1 MASLKEIKGR
11 IGSVKNTLKITSAM
25 KMISSAKLH
34 KAQGAI
40 TGMQPYSDKLTGMLD
55 ALLQGNRHPSSPYAA
70 ERPVKRVAIV
80 AVSSSTSLCGGF
92 NTNIIRQTIQTIE
105 ECRTSGAKEI
115 ILYPIGRKIAQAAPN
130 MEGVIVRDDYT
141 TIGEKPVYANIA
153 TMAGHLMTLYAEKR
167 VDKVVLVYA
176 HYKNMTVQEMMHETY
191 LPISHER
198 KEDSA
203 TGLPVE
209 YIIEPSPTKL
219 LEELIPRCLSIR
231 FFAAILD
238 ASAAEHAA
246 RTFAM
251 QQATDNG
258 NTLLQEL
265 NLQYNKG
272 RQQAITNE
280 LQDIIGGSL
289 K

>member
-34 KAQGAI
+34 RAQGAI
-40 TGMQPYSDKLTGMLD
+40 AGMLPYSEKLAEMLSS
-55 ALLQGNRHPSSPYAA
+55 LLQGYDTISSPYAF
-70 ERPVKRVAIV
+70 ERPTKRVAIV
-80 AVSSSTSLCGGF
+80 TVSSSTSLCGGF
-92 NTNIIRQTIQTIE
+92 NTNVARRTQQVIE
-105 ECRTSGAKEI
+105 EYRTDKDTEI
-115 ILYPIGRKIAQAAPN
+115 TIYPIGRKIAQTVASLD
-130 MEGVIVRDDYT
+130 GVKVVNDYT
-141 TIGEKPVYANIA
+141 TIGEKPVYAEIMA
-153 TMAGHLMTLYAEKR
+153 LAGHLMDLYAKKE
-167 VDKVVLVYA
+167 VDKVMIVYA
-176 HYKNMTVQEMMHETY
+176 HYKNMAVQEMTTEQY
-191 LPISHER
+191 LPISKKAE
-198 KEDSA
+198 EEIG
-203 TGLPVE
+203 TIPTE
-209 YIIEPSPTKL
+209 YIIEPSMPEL
-219 LEELIPRCLSIR
+219 LDELIPQYLSIR
-231 FFAAILD
+231 LFAMLLD
-238 ASAAEHAA
+238 AAASEHAA

-258 NTLLQEL
+258 DALLQEL

>member
-34 KAQGAI
+34 RAQGAI
-40 TGMQPYSDKLTGMLD
+40 AGMLPYSEKLAEMLSS
-55 ALLQGNRHPSSPYAA
+55 LLQGYDTISSPYAF
-70 ERPVKRVAIV
+70 ERPTKRVAIV
-80 AVSSSTSLCGGF
+80 TVSSSTSLCGGF
-92 NTNIIRQTIQTIE
+92 NTNVARRTLQVIE
-105 ECRTSGAKEI
+105 GLRMGEATEI
-115 ILYPIGRKIAQAAPN
+115 ILYPIGRKIAQTVAG
-130 MEGVIVRDDYT
+130 MEGVKVVNDYVA
-141 TIGEKPVYANIA
+141 IGEKPVYAEIA
-153 TMAGHLMTLYAEKR
+153 NLAKYLMELYAKKE
-167 VDKVVLVYA
+167 VDKVMIVYA
-176 HYKNMTVQEMMHETY
+176 HYKNMAVQEITTEQY
-191 LPISHER
+191 LPISKKAE
-198 KEDSA
+198 EE
-203 TGLPVE
+203 TGTIPTE
-209 YIIEPSPTKL
+209 YIIEPSMPEL
-219 LEELIPRCLSIR
+219 LDELIPQYLSIR
-231 FFAAILD
+231 LFAMLLD
-238 ASAAEHAA
+238 AAASEHAA

-258 NTLLQEL
+258 DALLQEL